1 MFVEEV
7 MHRDVVTVSPA
18 VALTEAYHL
27 MQTGGFR
34 HLPVMDGGRLV
45 GVVTDRD
52 LRLATSQLAD
62 RPFSPEA
69 RVGDV
74 MSAPV
79 STAYPRDPVELAART
94 MRDARIGCLPV
105 EEDETLVGIVTV
117 TDLIDAFL
125 AVTGAR
131 RPSGR
136 LELQIQGRP
145 EEFAT
150 LTRVFAELDI
160 SIASIL
166 TTQEPDGRTRVIVRP
181 ETIDLREVSRRLCSE
196 GLEIVWPPPLACQ
209 P

>member
-1 MFVEEV
+1 VFVEEI
-7 MHRDVVTVSPA
+7 MHRDVMIVSPGVTLA
-18 VALTEAYHL
+18 EAYDL
-27 MQTGGFR
+27 LRTGGFR
-34 HLPVMDGGRLV
+34 HLPVMKDGHLV

-52 LRLATSQLAD
+52 LRLATSRLAD
-62 RPFSPEA
+62 HPFSPEA

-74 MSAPV
+74 MSSPV
-79 STAYPRDPVELAART
+79 STAHPRDPVEHAART

-105 EEDETLVGIVTV
+105 EEDASLVGIVTV

-136 LELQIQGRP
+136 LELRLRGRP
-145 EEFAT
+145 QEFAT
-150 LTRVFAELDI
+150 LTEVFAELDI
-160 SIASIL
+160 PIASIL
-166 TTQEPDGRTRVIVRP
+166 TTQDPDGGTRVIVRL
-181 ETIDLREVSRRLCSE
+181 ETIDLRHVSRRLCSE

>member
-1 MFVEEV
+1 MFVEEI
-7 MHRDVVTVSPA
+7 MHRDVVTVSPDLSLA
-18 VALTEAYHL
+18 EAYRVL
-27 MQTGGFR
+27 QKGGFR
-34 HLPVMDGGRLV
+34 HLPVVEENHLV

-52 LRLATSQLAD
+52 LRLATSRLAD
-62 RPFSPEA
+62 RPFTPEA

-79 STAYPRDPVELAART
+79 STAHPRDPVERAAHT

-105 EEDETLVGIVTV
+105 EEDGALVGIVTV
-117 TDLIDAFL
+117 SDLIDAFL
-125 AVTGAR
+125 AVTGVR
-131 RPSGR
+131 RPSSR
-136 LELQIQGRP
+136 LELRLRGRSQ
-145 EEFAT
+145 EFAT

-160 SIASIL
+160 PIASIL
-166 TTQEPDGRTRVIVRP
+166 TMQESDGRTRVIVRP